1 MLIRN
6 IFVFLTFICLTSS
19 YPKYRSVVNTNN
31 IQDPEEIGGDFE
43 GDILLTSMTISRGIG
58 KRNTSARWPNGI
70 VPYEISSEYGKTI
83 FFKKRILTIRLLF
96 AIKQDAYDRAKIISA
111 MRRLERIVSLDPTSA
126 SYCIRFRPK
135 TADDKYFIS
144 IKNGSG
150 CSSYIG
156 RISEGGQKVTLQ
168 MKSYCVDRE
177 ATVMHEFIHA
187 LGFWH
192 EQSRP
197 DRDNYVTIDFNN
209 VQPGKE
215 HNFNKYSFEITDTLN
230 LPYDYNSVM
239 HYSKTAFSMNGL
251 PTIIT
256 KDPNV
261 WIGQRNSLSATD
273 IEEIRKYYN
282 CI

>member
-1 MLIRN
+1 MLIPN
-6 IFVFLTFICLTSS
+6 IFVFLTLLCSTSS
-19 YPKYRSVVNTNN
+19 YPKYRSVVNTN

-43 GDILLTSMTISRGIG
+43 GDILLTPVTIFRGIG
-58 KRNTSARWPNGI
+58 KRDLSARWPNGI
-70 VPYEISSEYGKTI
+70 VPYEISLDY
-83 FFKKRILTIRLLF
+83 
-96 AIKQDAYDRAKIISA
+96 DAYDRAKIISA
-111 MRRLERIVSLDPTSA
+111 IRRLERVVSLDPNSA

-135 TADDKYFIS
+135 TDDDKYFIS

-150 CSSYIG
+150 CSSYVG
-156 RISEGGQKVTLQ
+156 RVFEGGQKVTLQ

-177 ATVMHEFIHA
+177 ATVMHEFIHGEKKHSFLSYSFSYSVIA

-197 DRDNYVTIDFNN
+197 DRDDYVTIDFNN
-209 VQPGKE
+209 VEPGRE
-215 HNFNKYSFEITDTLN
+215 HNFNKYSFEVTDTLS

-251 PTIIT
+251 PTIVT
-256 KDPNV
+256 KSPNV

-273 IEEIRKYYN
+273 IEEVRKYYN
-282 CI
+282 CN